1 MVLRTTTDSMTVL
14 PAVRQ
19 VVRDLDPGLPLSS
32 VATIDELV
40 ARSLQRPRS
49 LSLLVGGFAIVALVL
64 SIVGI
69 YGVMAYYV
77 QQHLKDITIRLALGG
92 TTGAVLR
99 LIVGQGMTVA
109 AAGVA
114 FGLLAALLLA
124 RLMSSLLFGVGAT
137 DAFTLIA
144 AGVLLMAVAAVAC
157 FVPARRA
164 SRLQP
169 AVVLRNE

>member
-1 MVLRTTTDSMTVL
+1 
-14 PAVRQ
+14 
-19 VVRDLDPGLPLSS
+19 
-32 VATIDELV
+32 
-40 ARSLQRPRS
+40 
-49 LSLLVGGFAIVALVL
+49 
-64 SIVGI
+64 
-69 YGVMAYYV
+69 
-77 QQHLKDITIRLALGG
+77 
-92 TTGAVLR
+92 
-99 LIVGQGMTVA
+99 
-109 AAGVA
+109 VA
-114 FGLLAALLLA
+114 FGMLAALLLA